1 MYLLQVNYIYLEIPL
16 APSSKTGGVHRLYS
30 DDDMLKLE
38 RVLAMKEDPYMMFI

>member
-1 MYLLQVNYIYLEIPL
+1 MYLLQVNYIYLEMLI
-16 APSSKTGGVHRLYS
+16 APSSKTDGGHRLYS